1 MQGKE
6 GKEKKFIREK
16 KNLKATKVWM
26 NEMNLNR

>member
-16 KNLKATKVWM
+16 EIKSGQNV
-26 NEMNLNR
+26 NEWNESK